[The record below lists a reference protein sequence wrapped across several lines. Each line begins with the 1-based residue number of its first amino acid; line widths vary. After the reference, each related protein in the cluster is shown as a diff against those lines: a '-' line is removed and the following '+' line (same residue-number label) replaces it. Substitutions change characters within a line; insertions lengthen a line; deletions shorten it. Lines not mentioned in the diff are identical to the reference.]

1 MISIR
6 NKYMEMGVNQY
17 YKTNAD
23 TYQNPHETIIQSLI
37 KSSLSKINYGD
48 NVLDLCCGNG
58 LVTKILNNHVRN
70 IYGNDPF
77 MKKQYIEQ
85 TGKKCFDYNFTQL
98 STTTNL
104 PKVDTIVCSF
114 SLHLCEKSLL
124 PNVLYNLSLIANKL
138 IIITPNK
145 KPEINLFWTLE
156 NETIQDKVR
165 FRVYTKTS

>member
-6 NKYMEMGVNQY
+6 NKYAEMGVNQY

-37 KSSLSKINYGD
+37 EASLYTVDYGD
-48 NVLDLCCGNG
+48 NVLDMCCGNG
-58 LVTKILNNHVRN
+58 LITKILNHHVKN

-77 MKKQYIEQ
+77 MQKQYIEQ
-85 TGKKCFDYNFTQL
+85 TEKNCFNYDFTQL
-98 STTTNL
+98 SQNANL

-114 SLHLCEKSLL
+114 ALHLCEKSLL
-124 PNVLYNLSLIANKL
+124 PNVLYNFSLIADKL

-165 FRVYTKTS
+165 FRVYSKTS